1 MCIIIFLARLTN
13 TRCIRTITITIVPTT
28 RYKTELMIFLA
39 RSRHNCYKHSGRN
52 NYNKALKFLE
62 TRHVRPV
69 LQHYFSSTSTSQRTN
84 IVFLSQASKMPQ
96 GIFVASFF
104 PSLENQ
110 ASRLLHAPM
119 LGELNVCE
127 NRQEGPAEGMNA
139 FNI

>member
-13 TRCIRTITITIVPTT
+13 TRCIRTIIITIVPTT

-39 RSRHNCYKHSGRN
+39 RSRHSCYKHWGRS

-62 TRHVRPV
+62 TRHIRPV
-69 LQHYFSSTSTSQRTN
+69 LRHYFSSTSTFQRTN
-84 IVFLSQASKMPQ
+84 IVFFSHKPQ
-96 GIFVASFF
+96 RWNIGSIFLPKPRESGIKTSA
-104 PSLENQ
+104 
-110 ASRLLHAPM
+110 M